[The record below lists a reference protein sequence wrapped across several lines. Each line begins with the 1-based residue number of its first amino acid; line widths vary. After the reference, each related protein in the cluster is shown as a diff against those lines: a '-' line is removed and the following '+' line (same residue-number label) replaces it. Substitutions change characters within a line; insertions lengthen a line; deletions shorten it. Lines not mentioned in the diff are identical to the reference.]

1 MTSALYLEH
10 YLDGLEHLPNE
21 LKRNFTLMRDLD
33 SRAQVLMKSIDEK
46 ANEFMKQLANSKE
59 NFPDDVKKEKLRA
72 IQELFNKAKEF
83 GDDKVQLAIQT
94 YELVDKHIRRL
105 DSDLARFEGE
115 IQDKTLNAREKSE
128 ETVTKKGGRKKVK
141 DGKSSAKKKRAH
153 SSEDE
158 GRATGGSGAGA
169 SGSAAGNTSTN
180 GKGKNTKK
188 QKVNQEEKGR
198 KGNKKNAELDDS
210 AQDGGHGTP
219 HPSDVLD
226 MPVDPNEPTY
236 CLCHQ
241 VSYGEMIGCD
251 NPDCPI
257 EWFHFACVGLTTKP
271 KGKWFCPKC
280 SQDRKKK

>member
-10 YLDGLEHLPNE
+10 YLDSLEHLPIE
-21 LKRNFTLMRDLD
+21 LQRNFTLMRDLD
-33 SRAQVLMKSIDEK
+33 SRAQGLMQNIDSLSDNYLRNQKTISPE
-46 ANEFMKQLANSKE
+46 E
-59 NFPDDVKKEKLRA
+59 KKEQLLK
-72 IQELFNKAKEF
+72 IQSLFNKAKEY

-105 DSDLARFEGE
+105 DNDLARFESE
-115 IQDKTLNAREKSE
+115 IQDKALNSRNQDEPSVGKS
-128 ETVTKKGGRKKVK
+128 RKKTK
-141 DGKSSAKKKRAH
+141 DGKTEKKKRPGN
-153 SSEDE
+153 SSEEDSA
-158 GRATGGSGAGA
+158 GTVRGTKKKKQKGSGSAGNSGSTTGSGAKAA
-169 SGSAAGNTSTN
+169 SGEATDSGSGLPGLAGI
-180 GKGKNTKK
+180 
-188 QKVNQEEKGR
+188 
-198 KGNKKNAELDDS
+198 A
-210 AQDGGHGTP
+210 

-271 KGKWFCPKC
+271 KGKWYCPKC
-280 SQDRKKK
+280 TQDRKKK